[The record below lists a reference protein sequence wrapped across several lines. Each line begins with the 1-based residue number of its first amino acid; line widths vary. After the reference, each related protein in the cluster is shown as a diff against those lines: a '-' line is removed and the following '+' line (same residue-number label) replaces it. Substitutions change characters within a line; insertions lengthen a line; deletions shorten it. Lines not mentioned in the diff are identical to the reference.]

1 MSILGCAGSDE
12 PGANYTPPTLSQFMK
27 NQVDNNR
34 RLREASAGRQ
44 VIQEARAF
52 HLKQA
57 TKYGTHTGRGLAHFR
72 ASKMYT
78 REGGR
83 LQEMF
88 DQGGQDGEL
97 PPKAIMKANKAA
109 MMFHK
114 KQADKAG
121 LDSDL
126 GHAHVAAMEHHQDIF
141 NKAKQ
146 MHKQAK
152 SQQQPGMES
161 AEGGPGS
168 GPHKGGGSHS
178 EISNLQKRI
187 NHHVNLANNSNDGRT
202 QAKHDTIAEKLSL
215 KLKRLGGKVPKGVD
229 LSGHEEALPG
239 HGSKQSPVP
248 VPKKSEQPNN
258 DIRDPNKPPVQLSP
272 EDANKQPRRL
282 QQNESAEGG
291 PGSGRHKG
299 GGTIRITNPN
309 KMAEHHYAKAKE
321 YEQKR
326 DSAFSQS
333 AQDRYNDKAN
343 EHYAK
348 AYRAEHYGKSDE
360 SRRRPSLEARMRN
373 FGRESNAQSRVEMG
387 LGHGYPK
394 GVGRQVE
401 PDLVTRQPRTK
412 ESLRRRHL

>member
-126 GHAHVAAMEHHQDIF
+126 GHAHVAAMEHHQGIF
-141 NKAKQ
+141 QKARAQCKAQ
-146 MHKQAK
+146 K
-152 SQQQPGMES
+152 QQQPGM
-161 AEGGPGS
+161 
-168 GPHKGGGSHS
+168 
-178 EISNLQKRI
+178 
-187 NHHVNLANNSNDGRT
+187 
-202 QAKHDTIAEKLSL
+202 
-215 KLKRLGGKVPKGVD
+215 
-229 LSGHEEALPG
+229 EALPG

-272 EDANKQPRRL
+272 DDANKQPRRL

-412 ESLRRRHL
+412 ESIRRRHL